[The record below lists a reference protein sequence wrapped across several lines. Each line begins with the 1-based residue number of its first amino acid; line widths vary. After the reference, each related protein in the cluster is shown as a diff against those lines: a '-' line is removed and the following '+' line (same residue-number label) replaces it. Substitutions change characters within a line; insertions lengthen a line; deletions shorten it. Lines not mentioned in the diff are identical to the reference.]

1 MLALRSDRLG
11 DDLYGGD
18 CRPFVM
24 DARDSLDVDDPFD
37 LELAEQLLGA
47 TR

>member
-1 MLALRSDRLG
+1 MLARRADRLG

-18 CRPFVM
+18 VRPFVM
-24 DARDSLDVDDPFD
+24 DARDSLDVDDASD